1 MLEQLCAP
9 ALIYFVFSSTQ
20 VIIDFTRGMYNTAL
34 VKLLVTFVI
43 TILLNYLCASGLSV
57 ISWFIVFIPFILMTL
72 IISILLYVFGL
83 DPESGKIDIQD
94 ESLYKQLDRQQQY
107 PDPRKKYSPPKTH
120 QDKPEPHEDE
130 PDKISKQ
137 RVSKQT
143 NRLPNTSNQN
153 NNLINS
159 DNIMNDIDS
168 PINRALRAGSQAEDK
183 LQETKNSIQ
192 NKVKNITDRM
202 PSL

>member
-94 ESLYKQLDRQQQY
+94 EALYKQLDKQQQY
-107 PDPRKKYSPPKTH
+107 PDPRKKYSPPETH
-120 QDKPEPHEDE
+120 QDKLEPHENE

-137 RVSKQT
+137 RTSKQT

-183 LQETKNSIQ
+183 LQDTKNSIQ

>member
-72 IISILLYVFGL
+72 IISILLFVFGL
-83 DPESGKIDIQD
+83 DPRTGKIDIQD
-94 ESLYKQLDRQQQY
+94 ESLYKQLNQQQQY
-107 PDPRKKYSPPKTH
+107 PDPRKTH
-120 QDKPEPHEDE
+120 STSDDAE
-130 PDKISKQ
+130 KISKQ
-137 RVSKQT
+137 RHSKERSE
-143 NRLPNTSNQN
+143 NLPYSEQMGKFDYLFRDETQQD
-153 NNLINS
+153 NS
-159 DNIMNDIDS
+159 
-168 PINRALRAGSQAEDK
+168 PLNRALSADGGDSQGQTPSSGIVKKKIGTVSSIMAS
-183 LQETKNSIQ
+183 KNVI
-192 NKVKNITDRM
+192 
-202 PSL
+202 

>member
-72 IISILLYVFGL
+72 IISILLFVFGL
-83 DPESGKIDIQD
+83 DPRTGKIDIQD

-107 PDPRKKYSPPKTH
+107 PDPRKTH
-120 QDKPEPHEDE
+120 STSDDSE
-130 PDKISKQ
+130 KISKQ
-137 RVSKQT
+137 RHSKERSE
-143 NRLPNTSNQN
+143 NLPYSENTGKFDY
-153 NNLINS
+153 LFRDEIHRE
-159 DNIMNDIDS
+159 DS
-168 PINRALRAGSQAEDK
+168 PLNRALDANDGDSQGQTPSSGIVK
-183 LQETKNSIQ
+183 KKIGTVSSIMSSKNVI
-192 NKVKNITDRM
+192 
-202 PSL
+202 